1 MIYDPTYLPRSY
13 VGSRFWQSCIYI
25 YFLIHHNV
33 FIKILFDGSF
43 NWLKKIDVLLL
54 LLEGEN
60 VVVYTEY
67 SFTLQKTRWLWRVI
81 VVWKGQNKKQGCKE
95 FVIL

>member
-1 MIYDPTYLPRSY
+1 MYIS
-13 VGSRFWQSCIYI
+13 IYI
-25 YFLIHHNV
+25 LIHHND
-33 FIKILFDGSF
+33 FIKISFDGSF
-43 NWLKKIDVLLL
+43 YQLKYNDVLLL

-95 FVIL
+95 FVTL